1 MANLLVPA
9 SNLNVLEFAIFLR
22 GAVVGK
28 TRTLILLN
36 RKRLRQCTA
45 VAACY
50 TDMAVLLACGGSS
63 DNYDALWY
71 HTCKTCN
78 TNYSYSQIGSKGLE
92 GR

>member
-36 RKRLRQCTA
+36 IKRLRQCTA

-50 TDMAVLLACGGSS
+50 TDMALLLACGGSS
-63 DNYDALWY
+63 DNYDAPVSDLSRFTFRY
-71 HTCKTCN
+71 RNMVFVYK
-78 TNYSYSQIGSKGLE
+78 
-92 GR
+92 